1 MVEQDQM
8 TVASSEFLIF
18 AAIACVAYNLL
29 QPLWWRKNILLAA
42 NLFFLASFST
52 SAKAFIPFAAF
63 LVLGYLCLLLI
74 KNWRSRYGFWVLILL
89 MVAVF
94 VWLKKYTFLPGSSFL
109 TFNYVTIG
117 LSYIFFRMLHLLIDA
132 YNLNLNEDV
141 GPLEYLNY
149 TLNFTTLLAGP
160 IQWYSDF
167 AYSQLATVA
176 PRLNL
181 KIVAEAAERIITGFF
196 KVRVLSKILF
206 EIHQIAVYD
215 LPGTQ
220 SLRVRAA
227 TGAIMVGSYTFYLY
241 FNFSGYT
248 DLVIGVAHFIRLT
261 LPENFDRPFSSL
273 NFIEFWNRWHMTLSR
288 WLKTY
293 VYTPLVKMLME
304 HFPSKSVDPFLGVI
318 GFFFTFFLIGL
329 WHGQSSEFV
338 MFGFLQGLGVSM
350 NKLYQILIA
359 MLLGRKG
366 YKVLA
371 ANTVYKALT
380 RGLTFTWLTFTLLWF
395 WSNWKELHTMAEML
409 GRGGMVAVAAII
421 WIGSAFGLAVWEAIR
436 SRALA
441 IYWDNNPIVLSPSVR
456 TAWALAL
463 LIVVFM
469 VSTISNTTMP
479 ILYQIF

>member
-1 MVEQDQM
+1 M

-18 AAIACVAYNLL
+18 AAIACIAYNLL
-29 QPLWWRKNILLAA
+29 RPLWWRKITVLAA

-63 LVLGYLCLLLI
+63 LVLGYICLRLI
-74 KNWRSRYGFWVLILL
+74 ESSRTRYSFCGLILL

-117 LSYIFFRMLHLLIDA
+117 LSYIFFRILHLIIDA
-132 YNLNLNEDV
+132 YNQNLNEDV
-141 GPLEYLNY
+141 GLLDYLNY

-167 AYSQLATVA
+167 AASQLAA
-176 PRLNL
+176 LRPWLNL
-181 KIVAEAAERIITGFF
+181 KIVAEAAERIIIGFF

-206 EIHQIAVYD
+206 DIHQIAAYN
-215 LPGTQ
+215 LSGTQ
-220 SLRVRAA
+220 PLRVRMA
-227 TGAIMVGSYTFYLY
+227 TGAIMVVSYTFYLY

-273 NFIEFWNRWHMTLSR
+273 NFIEFWSHWHMTLSR

-293 VYTPLVKMLME
+293 VYTPLVKTLME
-304 HFPSKSVDPFLGVI
+304 HFPSKSADPFLGVI

-350 NKLYQILIA
+350 NKLYQILMT
-359 MLLGRKG
+359 MLFGRKS
-366 YKVLA
+366 YKALA
-371 ANTVYKALT
+371 ANTVYQALT
-380 RGLTFTWLTFTLLWF
+380 RGLTFAWFTFTLLWF
-395 WSNWKELHTMAEML
+395 WSNWKELHTMAGML
-409 GRGGMVAVAAII
+409 GSGGIVAVAAIV
-421 WIGSAFGLAVWEAIR
+421 WIGAVFGLAVWEAIR
-436 SRALA
+436 NGTLA
-441 IYWDNNPIVLSPSVR
+441 IRWGNNPVILSPSVR

-463 LIVVFM
+463 LIIVFI